1 MVASA
6 LLYNYQGRHCGS
18 QGPPTAHLPS
28 LPDFLHLRKLLYINP
43 TVQHSSLYLDAVRR
57 PFITRENVRII
68 TAALRLLVVRVVDAE
83 MTTDARW
90 LATHDGIHYT

>member
-1 MVASA
+1 MD
-6 LLYNYQGRHCGS
+6 HKDPP
-18 QGPPTAHLPS
+18 PPTSRVYPIFYIYGS
-28 LPDFLHLRKLLYINP
+28 CFINP